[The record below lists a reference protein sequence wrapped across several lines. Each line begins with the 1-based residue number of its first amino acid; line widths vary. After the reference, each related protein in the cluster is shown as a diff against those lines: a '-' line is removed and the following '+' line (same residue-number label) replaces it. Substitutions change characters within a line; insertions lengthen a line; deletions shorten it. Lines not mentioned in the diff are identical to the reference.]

1 MRASRLGAAVLGLAL
16 FVLTG
21 WTMASPASAHV
32 RTTEGTSVIRQ
43 HGHDIRIEL
52 RVEQQLLAN
61 AAGRGR
67 LESYLT
73 ERVTVSLDGIVCEPA
88 LTRTGVEQRQEVVYA
103 TSVLDYACPGE
114 GSGSYLVRYDL
125 FTETDA
131 VVDEYTNL
139 ADYELGGRSG
149 TYVFDSAHREL
160 EAGRTGFLQAGL
172 RFLTMGVEHIVG
184 GIDHVLFV
192 IVLLLGA
199 KTFRG
204 VVKVATAF
212 TLAHSVTLALG
223 VLGWVNVPAQIVEP
237 LIALSIAYVAVENI
251 LGGESR
257 HRLAVVFGFGLLHGL
272 GFAGTLSFTDD
283 LSPRLLGSLLSF
295 NLGIEVGQAIV
306 IVLVFPLLLLLRR
319 LSWSAAVHLA
329 ATGLA
334 ALFGLVW
341 FVQRIF
347 A

>member
-1 MRASRLGAAVLGLAL
+1 MAVTALAL
-16 FVLTG
+16 FVLAG
-21 WTMASPASAHV
+21 WTIASPALAHV

-43 HGHDIRIEL
+43 HGQDVRIEL
-52 RVEQQLLAN
+52 SLEQQLLAN

-73 ERVTVSLDGIVCEPA
+73 ERVTVSLDGVVCEPA
-88 LTRTGVEQRQEVVYA
+88 LTRTSVERRQEVLY
-103 TSVLDYACPGE
+103 TTGVLDYACPGE
-114 GSGSYLVRYDL
+114 GNGAYLVRYDL

-131 VVDEYTNL
+131 VVDEFTNL

-149 TYVFDSAHREL
+149 RYVFDSAHREL

-172 RFLTMGVEHIVG
+172 RFVAMGVEHILG
-184 GIDHVLFV
+184 GVDHVLFL

-199 KTFRG
+199 RG
-204 VVKVATAF
+204 FTSVAKVATAF
-212 TLAHSVTLALG
+212 TVAHSVTLALG
-223 VLGWVNVPAQIVEP
+223 VLGWVDVPAQIVEP
-237 LIALSIAYVAVENI
+237 LIALSIVYVAVENI

-257 HRLAVVFGFGLLHGL
+257 HRLAVVFAFGLLHGL

-283 LSPRLLGSLLSF
+283 LSLRLLGSLLSF

-306 IVLVFPLLLLLRR
+306 IALVFPLLLLLRR
-319 LSWSAAVHLA
+319 LSWSGVVHLA

-334 ALFGLVW
+334 ALFGLIW

>member
-1 MRASRLGAAVLGLAL
+1 MFRLAAVGLGMVVFGLA
-16 FVLTG
+16 G
-21 WTMASPASAHV
+21 WLPASPAQAHV

-43 HGHDIRIEL
+43 HGQNVRIEL
-52 RVEQQLLAN
+52 SLEQQLLAN
-61 AAGRGR
+61 AAGRDR

-73 ERVTVSLDGIVCEPA
+73 ERVTVSLDGVVCEPS
-88 LTRTGVEQRQEVVYA
+88 LTRTGIDKRQDILYA
-103 TSVLDYACPGE
+103 TSVLDYACPGSRD
-114 GSGSYLVRYDL
+114 GAYLVRYDL

-149 TYVFDSAHREL
+149 TYIFDSAHREL
-160 EAGRTGFLQAGL
+160 ELGRTGFLQAGW
-172 RFLTMGVEHIVG
+172 RFLTMGVEHILG
-184 GIDHVLFV
+184 GIDHVLFL

-199 KTFRG
+199 KSLPS

-212 TLAHSVTLALG
+212 TVAHSVTLALG

-237 LIALSIAYVAVENI
+237 LIALSIAYVAIENI

-283 LSPRLLGSLLSF
+283 LSLRLLGSLLSF

-306 IVLVFPLLLLLRR
+306 VAVVFPLLLVLRR
-319 LSWSAAVHLA
+319 LSWSGVVHLA
-329 ATGLA
+329 TTGLA